1 MTGERA
7 PGQVIHEE
15 HKGAQREL
23 LRPEYTSDAPPT
35 KSGVEGDSEPFETPF
50 DRLRAGFDPSPSI
63 WLGVVDVVRGVEAE
77 EAVFVEVDAVAEDA
91 QVPHAAGGH
100 EDLLFGPA

>member
-1 MTGERA
+1 M
-7 PGQVIHEE
+7 
-15 HKGAQREL
+15 
-23 LRPEYTSDAPPT
+23 RPEYTSDAPPT

-50 DRLRAGFDPSPSI
+50 DRLRTGFDRLRAGSPSPSI
-63 WLGVVDVVRGVEAE
+63 WLGVVDVVRGVESE

-91 QVPHAAGGH
+91 QVPHAVGGH